1 MCDGSHTLTEEQ
13 YKERTERL
21 SKLFQ
26 QEKPNTENNKDVKRT
41 I

>member
-1 MCDGSHTLTEEQ
+1 MCDGSHTLTETQ

-21 SKLFQ
+21 NQLFN
-26 QEKPNTENNKDVKRT
+26 KSNKENNKDVKRT

>member
-1 MCDGSHTLTEEQ
+1 MCDGSHILSEEQ

-21 SKLFQ
+21 NKLF
-26 QEKPNTENNKDVKRT
+26 EKSNKENNKDVKRT